1 MQKPKQHFLS
11 KIFSGTYLALFT
23 MFVWEMVEEALEGL
37 IAYAL
42 SSVVAIF
49 VTKVLSTFA
58 IVSAT
63 QGIKVTIK
71 RFLVPFF
78 KQLTYR
84 EGHDKMSKV
93 KKFFTWVWCNKKTL
107 LGTASTAVMGLSGTG
122 VIDVNSILP
131 LYIGSFNVTP
141 VIYYAC
147 LAVLALLGV
156 FGVGIEKIEE
166 FFERIGLIKKEKEER
181 QILKEAKKE
190 LKAEQ
195 KLANQTQAQQE
206 KAQVKA
212 QAEAQAKAEKEK
224 ADAEHRTKVEQA
236 KAKFL
241 AEQKKAN

>member
-93 KKFFTWVWCNKKTL
+93 KKFFTWIWCNKKTL

-166 FFERIGLIKKEKEER
+166 FFERIGLIKKAKEEK

-195 KLANQTQAQQE
+195 KQDDTKKQE
-206 KAQVKA
+206 EEKA
-212 QAEAQAKAEKEK
+212 QAEHKAKVEAVKAKLLAELKQAEKKGE
-224 ADAEHRTKVEQA
+224 
-236 KAKFL
+236 
-241 AEQKKAN
+241 

>member
-42 SSVVAIF
+42 SSMVAIF

-166 FFERIGLIKKEKEER
+166 FFERIGLIKKAKEEK

-195 KLANQTQAQQE
+195 KQDDTKKQE
-206 KAQVKA
+206 EEKA
-212 QAEAQAKAEKEK
+212 QAEHKAKVEAVKAKLIAELKQAEKKGE
-224 ADAEHRTKVEQA
+224 
-236 KAKFL
+236 
-241 AEQKKAN
+241 

>member
-93 KKFFTWVWCNKKTL
+93 KKFFTWIWCNKKTL

-147 LAVLALLGV
+147 LAGLALLGV

-166 FFERIGLIKKEKEER
+166 FFERIGLIKKAKEEK

-195 KLANQTQAQQE
+195 KQDDTKKQE
-206 KAQVKA
+206 EEKA
-212 QAEAQAKAEKEK
+212 QAEHKAKVEAVKAKLLAELKQAEKKGE
-224 ADAEHRTKVEQA
+224 
-236 KAKFL
+236 
-241 AEQKKAN
+241 

>member
-93 KKFFTWVWCNKKTL
+93 KKFFTWIWCNKKTL

-141 VIYYAC
+141 VIYYVC

-166 FFERIGLIKKEKEER
+166 FFERIGLIKKAKEEKK
-181 QILKEAKKE
+181 ILKEAKKE

-195 KLANQTQAQQE
+195 KQDDTKKQE
-206 KAQVKA
+206 EEKA
-212 QAEAQAKAEKEK
+212 QAEHKAKVEAVKAKLLAELKQAEKKGE
-224 ADAEHRTKVEQA
+224 
-236 KAKFL
+236 
-241 AEQKKAN
+241 

>member
-166 FFERIGLIKKEKEER
+166 FFERIGLIKKAKEEK

-195 KLANQTQAQQE
+195 KQDDTKKQE
-206 KAQVKA
+206 EEKA
-212 QAEAQAKAEKEK
+212 QAEHKAKVEAVKAKLLAELKQAEKQGE
-224 ADAEHRTKVEQA
+224 
-236 KAKFL
+236 
-241 AEQKKAN
+241 

>member
-42 SSVVAIF
+42 SSMVAIF

-93 KKFFTWVWCNKKTL
+93 KKFFTWIWCNKKTL

-166 FFERIGLIKKEKEER
+166 FFERIGLIKKAKEEK

-195 KLANQTQAQQE
+195 KQDDTKKQE
-206 KAQVKA
+206 EEKA
-212 QAEAQAKAEKEK
+212 QAEHKAKVEAVKAKLLAELKQAEKKGE
-224 ADAEHRTKVEQA
+224 
-236 KAKFL
+236 
-241 AEQKKAN
+241 

>member
-1 MQKPKQHFLS
+1 MQKPKQHFWS

-93 KKFFTWVWCNKKTL
+93 KKFFTWLWCNKKTL

-122 VIDVNSILP
+122 VIDVNSIMP

-166 FFERIGLIKKEKEER
+166 FFERIGLIKKEKEEK

-195 KLANQTQAQQE
+195 KQDDTKKQE
-206 KAQVKA
+206 EEKA
-212 QAEAQAKAEKEK
+212 QAEHKAKVEAVKAKLLAELKQAEKKGE
-224 ADAEHRTKVEQA
+224 
-236 KAKFL
+236 
-241 AEQKKAN
+241 